1 MAVTY
6 DVVIIGAGLAGTFC
20 ASLLKKK
27 GIQPILVEASSRIG
41 GRLKSIREGQTCYEL
56 GGTYIGNS
64 YKRVISAA
72 NELGLELID
81 VSDLLSFFKHQ
92 DLVIDGEIISQSQWP
107 DHPKNTL
114 SDELKKIMPWNLHRI
129 LLKKHNP
136 FSDTSECLNHE
147 SAFNDRSMSEWLR
160 SLGFDEAAIRI
171 IYGMNSSYG
180 CDANEIS
187 LLQLF
192 HRASF
197 SNAQSNKDQQSG
209 FTLKEG
215 MSRLTERLIEAN
227 DLDVLLSHKV
237 EEISNDGEYYS
248 VQTSQGKTV
257 KAKFL
262 VVTLPPSCIQD
273 IKLKDVMPMSLLDLV
288 STLKSQ
294 PMIQV
299 HFKIK
304 NPFWDDD
311 QYAPSLFSNDLF
323 GMCHEVRQLDN
334 PEHITGLTSW
344 VMGSQAKKLLAIS
357 PNEAANKIL
366 DRYNSVRP
374 SSKNNLKIDSIAAWG
389 HDRNFKGGWVY
400 FNPGAFRAFHNMLPN
415 LDARF
420 CLAGEHTARHTRGM
434 EGAMESGESAANKIL
449 SQLSG

>member
-1 MAVTY
+1 MTPAY
-6 DVVIIGAGLAGTFC
+6 DVVIIGAGLSGTFC

-27 GIQPILVEASSRIG
+27 GLRPILVEASSRIG
-41 GRLKSIREGQTCYEL
+41 GRLKSIRDRRACYEL

-64 YKRVISAA
+64 YKRVISTS
-72 NELGLELID
+72 NQLGLELID
-81 VSDLLSFFKHQ
+81 VSDLLSFFKNQ
-92 DLVIDGEIISQSQWP
+92 DLVIDGNIISQSEWP

-114 SDELKKIMPWNLHRI
+114 KDELKKIMPWNLHRI

-136 FSDTSECLNHE
+136 FSNTSECLSHE
-147 SAFNDRSMSEWLR
+147 ASFYDRSMGDWLR
-160 SLGFDEAAIRI
+160 SLGFDEEAIRL

-180 CDANEIS
+180 CEANEIS

-197 SNAQSNKDQQSG
+197 SNAQSNKDRQSG
-209 FTLKEG
+209 LTLKEG
-215 MSRLTERLIEAN
+215 MSQLAERLVEAN
-227 DLDVLLSHKV
+227 SLDILLNHKV
-237 EEISNDGEYYS
+237 KEISNNSECYS

-262 VVTLPPSCIQD
+262 VVTLPPSCIAD
-273 IKLKDVMPMSLLDLV
+273 IKIKDVMPMRLLALL

-294 PMIQV
+294 PMMQV

-304 NPFWDDD
+304 NPFWDNDD
-311 QYAPSLFSNDLF
+311 YAPSLFSNDLF

-334 PEHITGLTSW
+334 PDHITGLTSW

-357 PNEAANKIL
+357 PSEAANKIL
-366 DRYNSVRP
+366 DRYTSVRP
-374 SSKNNLKIDSIAAWG
+374 SSKNNLKIDSIAAWA
-389 HDRNFKGGWVY
+389 HDENFKGGWVY
-400 FNPGAFRAFHNMLPN
+400 FNPGTFRAFHDMLPN
-415 LDARF
+415 LEDRF
-420 CLAGEHTARHTRGM
+420 CLAGEYTARHARGM

-449 SQLSG
+449 SQLS